1 MYLVLQYTGNMD
13 KDFFSNWTT
22 QIRKGVLEL
31 CILGAIRGGRL
42 YGYEIVKRL
51 KDIDGLV
58 ISEGTIYPILSR
70 FKAEGLVTTSLVEST
85 EGPARKYYQLATD
98 GQKLLLQMRSYW
110 EKIISGV
117 ETLNK
122 ETGK

>member
-1 MYLVLQYTGNMD
+1 MD

-31 CILGAIRGGRL
+31 CILGAIRGGKL

-51 KDIDGLV
+51 RDIDGLV

-85 EGPARKYYQLATD
+85 EGPARKYYQLTND
-98 GQKLLLQMRSYW
+98 GQKLLLQMKDYW

-122 ETGK
+122 ETGR

>member
-1 MYLVLQYTGNMD
+1 MD

-31 CILGAIRGGRL
+31 CILGAIRGGKL